1 MIRAEILD
9 TAKKMVTGQREQD
22 YGTPEANF
30 GIIGKLWTDYLDHMV
45 TAEDV
50 ANMMILFKVARNR
63 TGRGKADT
71 WVDIAGYAACGGE
84 IATDAPVHIP
94 PRTGA
99 EKKLLDVLFREDPD
113 SEITE
118 EWDDKTGKVHI
129 VRFRDG
135 GLEIEYLPKVTDESI
150 TTYFDETPGGCWF
163 KLQKL
168 LCDAETDEARAVYQV
183 MHDGFAEW
191 MAKENKEA
199 HERGEGVKEM
209 MINDDVQ
216 ITRFQNGHI
225 AISYHGNLQT
235 GPDTAAAFMGN
246 SFDDVIQEI
255 KKTRGTCTNG
265 DEIKILYIM
274 EYSLIVYKG
283 EVERENH

>member
-1 MIRAEILD
+1 MNRAEILD

-30 GIIGKLWTDYLDHMV
+30 GIIGKLWTDYLGHMV

-63 TGRGKADT
+63 TGRGKADS

-129 VRFRDG
+129 VRFNDG
-135 GLEIEYLPKVTDESI
+135 ELEIEYLPKVTDESI
-150 TTYFDETPGGCWF
+150 TTYFDETPGGCWV
-163 KLQKL
+163 KLQNL
-168 LCDAETDEARAVYQV
+168 RCDATTDEEKTVYQA
-183 MHDGFAEW
+183 MIDGLAEW
-191 MAKENKEA
+191 MAKENKAA
-199 HERGEGVKEM
+199 HERGEGIEETL
-209 MINDDVQ
+209 INDDVQ

-225 AISYHGNLQT
+225 AINYHGHLKT
-235 GPDTAAAFMGN
+235 GPDTTRGYMGN
-246 SFDDVIQEI
+246 SFDEVLKDIRKVRANSAD
-255 KKTRGTCTNG
+255 KN
-265 DEIKILYIM
+265 EIKILCLM
-274 EYSLIVYKG
+274 EYNLKVYKK